1 MDKPKF
7 NLLDGFLI
15 VLILLIVLA
24 GALILMRPQSTPA
37 DTTRTATA
45 EYSIEFAKYD
55 KSVADAFVA
64 AKEAGETVWVSEKER
79 FPAAITD
86 VSITP
91 AKTVTVDE
99 RRNRAV
105 LGEDPSCYDITI
117 TLESTVT
124 ETNDAIT
131 ASGNRLMVG
140 EKISARSKSA
150 AGNGYIVSLKLKD

>member
-7 NLLDGFLI
+7 NFLDGFLI

-24 GALILMRPQSTPA
+24 GALILMRPQG
-37 DTTRTATA
+37 TTTNTSRTATA

-55 KSVADAFVA
+55 KSVADAFIS

-79 FPAAITD
+79 FPATIKD
-86 VSITP
+86 VEISPSKKVI
-91 AKTVTVDE
+91 VDE

-105 LGEDPSCYDITI
+105 EAEDPSCYDIVI
-117 TLESTVT
+117 PLESTVT
-124 ETNDAIT
+124 ETDDAIT

-140 EKISARSKSA
+140 EEVTARSKSA
-150 AGNGYIVSLKLKD
+150 AGHGYTVGLKLKD

>member
-7 NLLDGFLI
+7 NFLDGFLI

-24 GALILMRPQSTPA
+24 GALILMRPQSTA
-37 DTTRTATA
+37 TDTTRTATA

-79 FPAAITD
+79 FPATITD
-86 VSITP
+86 VAIFSSKKI
-91 AKTVTVDE
+91 VVDE
-99 RRNRAV
+99 RHNRAV
-105 LGEDPSCYDITI
+105 VGEDPSCYDIVI

-124 ETNDAIT
+124 ETDAAIT

-140 EKISARSKSA
+140 EEVTARSKSA
-150 AGNGYIVSLKLKD
+150 AGHGYIVGLKLKD